1 MGAAVQGGLISGI
14 DVGPVLVDI
23 TPHTLGISVLH
34 EEDDGAISTDH
45 FGRVI
50 HRNTPLPATRSE
62 MFATSF
68 DNQEK
73 VQISIYQGESDY
85 VGNNQ
90 FIGEFLLEGLAAADA
105 GNEILVRFNLDLNGI
120 LKVTAEE
127 HATGLQKQ
135 LKIENAVSRFRRE
148 SSQARHRPRGCPCRR
163 TIDLSAAVHRLSRT
177 FPPRPIAAR
186 R

>member
-1 MGAAVQGGLISGI
+1 
-14 DVGPVLVDI
+14 
-23 TPHTLGISVLH
+23 
-34 EEDDGAISTDH
+34 
-45 FGRVI
+45 
-50 HRNTPLPATRSE
+50 
-62 MFATSF
+62 MFATSY

-85 VGNNQ
+85 VWNNQ

-148 SSQARHRPRGCPCRR
+148 SNQGEKEKAGRQPLSPGNRSLGGAPASA
-163 TIDLSAAVHRLSRT
+163 DVSAAADRCSALIAKRVAWRKK
-177 FPPRPIAAR
+177 PPTKTAAR
-186 R
+186 STGSSGI